1 MVPATATQATVAMM
15 NAFSILF
22 IGYLSFFCFIYFVIF
37 LAADKTAKK
46 SAEKGCAKNCPA
58 VVIIAVV
65 VFDMMDR
72 ANRGVMFGRVML
84 LGRYM
89 VFLRCGFRLSD
100 MPLRGFLMLYCLMF
114 RGGSATIVTT
124 TTRSCNSR
132 TAESNASESRNHQ
145 CFECL
150 VHITPSLSSLLFHAD
165 HLAAYIRCRKRFFD
179 FLTLVFMSYEYLGGL
194 HWR

>member
-1 MVPATATQATVAMM
+1 M
-15 NAFSILF
+15 NLRNGEI
-22 IGYLSFFCFIYFVIF
+22 

-89 VFLRCGFRLSD
+89 VFFRSGLRLSN
-100 MPLRGFLMLYCLMF
+100 MPLRGFLMLYRLMF
-114 RGGSATIVTT
+114 RGGSATIITT
-124 TTRSCNSR
+124 TARSGNSR

-165 HLAAYIRCRKRFFD
+165 LHAAYIRCRKRFFD
-179 FLTLVFMSYEYLGGL
+179 FLTNLFLYLIYGIIL
-194 HWR
+194 AN